1 MGCSNQ
7 GAEIT
12 PAEPAQDNACEG
24 KEVNF
29 FSARQPQSRI
39 YLTLKINT
47 MILFRINNF
56 IRIVTLIILFP
67 VLLSAQEKISG
78 IIKDK
83 NSGEPIV
90 NAVVHIDSTFIYSLT
105 NQNGEFKFSGLK
117 GNSFP
122 LSITHIAYITE
133 KKLVSGS
140 SEILIDMLPKLYLSE
155 EVNISATRVDNRS
168 SVAFSELNKSD
179 IEKHNLGQ
187 DLPFLLNMTPSVV
200 VTSDG
205 GTGVGYTGIRIRG
218 SDATRVNVTINGIPV
233 NDAESHQVYWVDIPD
248 LASSVENIQIQRGL
262 GSSTNGAGAFGG
274 SINILSNKLSV
285 EPFASASSSAGSFH
299 TFKNTIMFGSGIL
312 SDAFAIEGRVSKINS
327 GGYIDRAASDLS
339 SFYLSGGYY
348 GKNNSLR
355 LIVLSGKEKTYQ
367 AWYGVP
373 QDSLSTNR
381 TYNPAGEYYDQQ
393 GKVHY
398 YENQTDNYQQ
408 DYYQLI
414 YSGTL
419 NQYLNINAAMHY
431 TKGKGYYEEY
441 EPHDDIYGNGL
452 LSTYG
457 IPDFIVG
464 NDTITSTDLIRQ
476 RWLDNNFYG
485 FTFSANYSKNKVHFT
500 LGGAGNQYK
509 GKHYDEIIWMKN
521 NFGIPPDY
529 RYSRNVANKDD
540 FNVFAKL
547 NYEITNQFNLFGDLQ
562 YRTIT
567 YEFEGFD
574 NDLNNAKQ
582 KVSLN
587 FLNPKAGISFAITS
601 NQKIYSSLGI
611 GHKEPVRDDYV
622 LSSPTSRP
630 KPEEMFDVETG
641 YKFTGK
647 NITFGVNCYFM
658 NYKNQL
664 VLTGKI
670 NDVGAYPRQNVGK
683 SYRTGVEAEI
693 GWNIFKNLN
702 ISGNLTISKNKIQA
716 FEQFI
721 DSSDDTGNY
730 TQMLINLKKTDISFS
745 PNIIASGDLRYS
757 PFKNTTLD
765 FISKYVGKQFL
776 DNTSNKERMLKSYLI
791 HDLLINYHINTIKIK
806 DAELKFAVYN
816 VFNQKYESNGSTF
829 PYYYNGVFSNSNY
842 YFPQAKMSFMVGVVV
857 KL

>member
-1 MGCSNQ
+1 MGCSYQ

-12 PAEPAQDNACEG
+12 PTEPAQDNACEG

-29 FSARQPQSRI
+29 FNARQPHSRI

-47 MILFRINNF
+47 MILFRVNNF

-90 NAVVHIDSTFIYSLT
+90 NAVVHIDSTFLYSLT

-122 LSITHIAYITE
+122 LSITHIAYLTE
-133 KKLVSGS
+133 KKLVSNS
-140 SEILIDMLPKLYLSE
+140 REILIEMLPKLYLSE

-205 GTGVGYTGIRIRG
+205 GTGIGYTGIRIRG

-233 NDAESHQVYWVDIPD
+233 NDAESHQVYWVDLPD

-373 QDSLSTNR
+373 QDSLITNR
-381 TYNPAGEYYDQQ
+381 TYNPAGEYYDNQ
-393 GKVHY
+393 GNTHY
-398 YENQTDNYQQ
+398 YDNQTDNYRQ
-408 DYYQLI
+408 DYYQLLF
-414 YSGTL
+414 SHEFSKSLFGNFAL
-419 NQYLNINAAMHY
+419 HY
-431 TKGKGYYEEY
+431 TRGKGYYEEY
-441 EPHDDIYGNGL
+441 KPDEPLLNYNLPSGAIIDSTTTSMDI
-452 LSTYG
+452 
-457 IPDFIVG
+457 
-464 NDTITSTDLIRQ
+464 IRQ
-476 RWLDNNFYG
+476 LWLSNYFYG
-485 FTFSANYSKNKVHFT
+485 LTWSIGYEKNKIKIKAGGALNKYTGDHYGELISSAKMLLLQYPFRYYINSADKTDASAFIRTSFSANEK
-500 LGGAGNQYK
+500 
-509 GKHYDEIIWMKN
+509 M
-521 NFGIPPDY
+521 NFYI
-529 RYSRNVANKDD
+529 
-540 FNVFAKL
+540 
-547 NYEITNQFNLFGDLQ
+547 DLQ
-562 YRTIT
+562 ERIVSYS
-567 YEFEGFD
+567 FEGFD
-574 NDLNNAKQ
+574 DSYLNSQQN
-582 KVSLN
+582 VRMN
-587 FLNPKAGISFAITS
+587 FFNPKAGLNYTASE
-601 NQKIYSSLGI
+601 KIQFYFSAGLGY
-611 GHKEPVRDDYV
+611 KEPVRDDFTN
-622 LSSPTSRP
+622 SIPSKRP
-630 KPEEMFDVETG
+630 NAESMIDYETG
-641 YKFTGK
+641 ARLNSGK
-647 NITFGVNCYFM
+647 SSFNINAFYM
-658 NYKNQL
+658 NYKSQL
-664 VLTGKI
+664 ILTGKI
-670 NDVGAYPRQNVGK
+670 NDVGEYIRESVEN
-683 SYRTGVEAEI
+683 SYRKGIEFSGEINFSSMINFRTNISLSDNKIKLYREFVYDYDSGEQILNEYKSTSISFSPDLTGSVI
-693 GWNIFKNLN
+693 LGIVPVKNLN
-702 ISGNLTISKNKIQA
+702 IELT
-716 FEQFI
+716 
-721 DSSDDTGNY
+721 G
-730 TQMLINLKKTDISFS
+730 
-745 PNIIASGDLRYS
+745 
-757 PFKNTTLD
+757 
-765 FISKYVGKQFL
+765 KYVGKQYL
-776 DNTSNKERMLKSYLI
+776 DNTMNETRKLNSYFINDLHLSYTI
-791 HDLLINYHINTIKIK
+791 HPGKIK
-806 DAELKFAVYN
+806 EIRFQFSLNNFLNREYI
-816 VFNQKYESNGSTF
+816 SNGYS
-829 PYYYNGVFSNSNY
+829 YSGYINGKRNDYNY
-842 YFPQAKMSFMVGVVV
+842 YFPQAKVNFMGGVVV
-857 KL
+857 RV